1 MRLRPALPTPAE
13 LMARFGNKM
22 GELRASLSND
32 VVRPDV
38 AAIPA
43 TPIESVTI
51 YLVGKIRHEGKWC

>member
-1 MRLRPALPTPAE
+1 
-13 LMARFGNKM
+13 MARFGDKI
-22 GELRASLSND
+22 GELRALLSND

-51 YLVGKIRHEGKWC
+51 YLVGKIRPEGKWC